1 MHQLLSSEEHKAM
14 LESFF
19 GFRETPFGVTPDPR
33 FFYGN
38 HSYLEGLAA
47 LVHGIQAKKGLML
60 VTGEVGTGKTI
71 LIRTLMRHLEA
82 NVQFVFVS
90 NSHVTSYGLVELL
103 VQSLGLG
110 NKEKSRLEMIQDL
123 NEHLIQRLKQ
133 GRSVALIVDEGQKLS
148 DEALEGLCDLS
159 NLETDEAKLLQIVL
173 VGQTELA
180 TKLGK
185 SSLRRIKQR
194 IAVHHRLGSL
204 QTINEVESYIR
215 HRLEIVGYEGPE
227 IFARE
232 AVEAIWHYSSGTP
245 RVINIICDNALTAAC
260 AVGKKRVSA
269 YLVMKA
275 AGALLL
281 ERESDGPR
289 IRVAEAG
296 PLKPKPAAVRINSKK
311 TETNGHEIK
320 TGNGSE
326 VPALPEH
333 PAEPVAAETDKDHL
347 RFTVADQGGGIEP
360 DSMAKLLDP
369 YFTTKANGSAGHS
382 VAPQF
387 FDHLIRAAVQAMG
400 PMADFVLREQISAL
414 GESRDAF
421 PEVKLGRLIE
431 SVSREILNGTMRACF
446 QDAMRREISALK
458 IQ

>member
-1 MHQLLSSEEHKAM
+1 M
-14 LESFF
+14 
-19 GFRETPFGVTPDPR
+19 
-33 FFYGN
+33 
-38 HSYLEGLAA
+38 
-47 LVHGIQAKKGLML
+47 
-60 VTGEVGTGKTI
+60 
-71 LIRTLMRHLEA
+71 
-82 NVQFVFVS
+82 
-90 NSHVTSYGLVELL
+90 
-103 VQSLGLG
+103 
-110 NKEKSRLEMIQDL
+110 
-123 NEHLIQRLKQ
+123 
-133 GRSVALIVDEGQKLS
+133 
-148 DEALEGLCDLS
+148 
-159 NLETDEAKLLQIVL
+159 
-173 VGQTELA
+173 
-180 TKLGK
+180 
-185 SSLRRIKQR
+185 
-194 IAVHHRLGSL
+194 
-204 QTINEVESYIR
+204 
-215 HRLEIVGYEGPE
+215 
-227 IFARE
+227 
-232 AVEAIWHYSSGTP
+232 
-245 RVINIICDNALTAAC
+245 INIICDSALTAAC
-260 AVGKKRVSA
+260 TVGKKRVSA

-281 ERESDGPR
+281 ERESGGPR

-333 PAEPVAAETDKDHL
+333 PAELVAADTDKDHL

-360 DSMAKLLDP
+360 DSMAKLLEP

-387 FDHLIRAAVQAMG
+387 FDHLILVAVQAMG

-431 SVSREILNGTMRACF
+431 SVSREILNETMRARF
-446 QDAMRREISALK
+446 QDAMDREISALK